1 MVQRHMDRLSAVDA
15 TFLHQ
20 EKATSH
26 MHIGGLVI
34 CDGPPPSHQDFIDHL
49 TRRLD
54 QVPRYRQK
62 LALPPLQTGRP
73 LWVDDPTFN
82 IEYHVRHTA
91 LPAPG
96 DEPQLL
102 RLVSRISSQRLD
114 RSKPLWE
121 LWLVE
126 GLSDGRF
133 AIISKTHHS
142 LVDGVSGSELLTVL
156 FDLMPDAAPS
166 ERGTSWVPQP
176 QPSTVELLAAG
187 ARDLAGTA
195 LGLARGLL
203 SGMRKPGELPA
214 AASEVFQGLGEVA
227 WSMINA
233 APPTPFNVPIG
244 PHRRFTIVRAR
255 LEDMKTVKNAFGG
268 TVNDV
273 VLAVVAGSLQNFLT
287 RRGVRTEGLVLRACV
302 PVSIRPEGTG
312 ATMGN
317 QITIMLAPLPVY
329 ISDPVLRLRAVS
341 ESMKGLKESKQAV
354 GANLIAAAQNFAPPT
369 ILAQA
374 SRIGFSSRMYNLLVT
389 NVPGP
394 QFPVYLLGRRLREL
408 FPIAFLANDH
418 TLAIAVMSY
427 DGGIN
432 FGLLGDYDA
441 LPDIELIAEG
451 IEDAL
456 AELLDLATGGTG
468 RRVRKVRA
476 AATASNGSN
485 GRRAGTADGRRRR
498 TAGTRQR
505 TAG

>member
-1 MVQRHMDRLSAVDA
+1 
-15 TFLHQ
+15 
-20 EKATSH
+20 
-26 MHIGGLVI
+26 
-34 CDGPPPSHQDFIDHL
+34 
-49 TRRLD
+49 
-54 QVPRYRQK
+54 
-62 LALPPLQTGRP
+62 
-73 LWVDDPTFN
+73 
-82 IEYHVRHTA
+82 
-91 LPAPG
+91 
-96 DEPQLL
+96 
-102 RLVSRISSQRLD
+102 VSRITSQRLD

-126 GLSDGRF
+126 GLSEGRF
-133 AIISKTHHS
+133 AIINKTHHS

-156 FDLMPDAAPS
+156 FDLEPEPAPPPDAAP
-166 ERGTSWVPQP
+166 WVAQTP
-176 QPSTVELLAAG
+176 PSSVELLAAG

-195 LGLARGLL
+195 FGVARGLV
-203 SGMRKPGELPA
+203 SRISKPSELT
-214 AASEVFQGLGEVA
+214 ASAVEAFQGLGEVV

-244 PHRRFTIVRAR
+244 PHRRFTIVRAK
-255 LEDMKTVKNAFGG
+255 LDDMKTVKNTFGG

-273 VLAVVAGSLQNFLT
+273 VLAVVAGSLQRFLT

-302 PVSIRPEGTG
+302 PVSIRATG
-312 ATMGN
+312 AGGSLGN
-317 QITIMLAPLPVY
+317 QITIMLGPLPVY
-329 ISDPVLRLRAVS
+329 INDPVTRLHAVS
-341 ESMKGLKESKQAV
+341 EAMTGLKESKQAV

-394 QFPVYLLGRRLREL
+394 QFPVYLVGRRLREI

-451 IEDAL
+451 IDDAL

-468 RRVRKVRA
+468 KRTRKVRTA
-476 AATASNGSN
+476 AAASNGSN
-485 GRRAGTADGRRRR
+485 GRGASNGRRR
-498 TAGTRQR
+498 AASTRQS
-505 TAG
+505 TTK